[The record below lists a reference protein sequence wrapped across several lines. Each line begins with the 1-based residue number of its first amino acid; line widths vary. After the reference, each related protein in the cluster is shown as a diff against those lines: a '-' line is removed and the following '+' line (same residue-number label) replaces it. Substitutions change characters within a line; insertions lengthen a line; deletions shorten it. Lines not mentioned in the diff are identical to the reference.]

1 MKTTTN
7 ELNVDRLAKALSEIL
22 SRKHNAK
29 ITITFEKKENACAGL
44 CEEVSKC
51 RKAG

>member
-1 MKTTTN
+1 MN

-29 ITITFEKKENACAGL
+29 VTITFEKRQSEQSYVKG
-44 CEEVSKC
+44 
-51 RKAG
+51 